1 MSERIDSY
9 RPHGNPAGWV
19 RVRDEVRATV
29 RSAEPLD
36 RYTAGELMGAL
47 AKLALFAD
55 GEGHLADRRAWLSRE
70 LIERFV
76 LVGISASDR
85 TKANYRSKLLL
96 LREAVIGSDCRTGK
110 PVKLSAST
118 LSKPY
123 TQAEISALWSWAVG
137 QPTEGL
143 RAGCKILLSLGL
155 GCGLD
160 SPEVIPLLAH
170 DIRRPNG
177 RRRHG
182 VEDRAVVVAVR
193 GRRERLVV
201 CRRSWERVLEE
212 EAARFDGQ
220 AAYLFRPG
228 VQARAKNTVTNFLA
242 RAHTAPRTP
251 SLKMARL
258 RATWLVELIET
269 NVPLRIIVA
278 AAGLDTLHGLSR
290 ILPHV
295 RPIAAGE
302 AGAILR
308 GEP

>member
-9 RPHGNPAGWV
+9 KPRGNPAAWA

-29 RSAEPLD
+29 RAAEPLD

-47 AKLALFAD
+47 TKVALFAD
-55 GEGHLADRRAWLSRE
+55 GQGLPADRKAWLSRE
-70 LIERFV
+70 LIERFT
-76 LVGISASDR
+76 LVGIAASDR

-110 PVKLSAST
+110 PIKLSAST
-118 LSKPY
+118 QSKPY
-123 TQAEISALWSWAVG
+123 TPAEISALWSWAAG
-137 QPTEGL
+137 QPTEEL

-160 SPEVIPLLAH
+160 SPEVIPVLAH
-170 DIRRPNG
+170 DIRRSSA
-177 RRRHG
+177 RTRHG
-182 VEDRAVVVAVR
+182 VQDGAVVVAVR
-193 GRRERLVV
+193 GARQRLVV
-201 CRRSWERVLEE
+201 CRRSWERVLEH

-228 VQARAKNTVTNFLA
+228 VRARTKNTVTNFVA
-242 RAHTAPRTP
+242 RAHSAPRTP
-251 SLKMARL
+251 QLKMARL

-269 NVPLRIIVA
+269 NVPLHIIVA

-290 ILPHV
+290 VLPHV

-302 AGAILR
+302 ASTILR